1 MKFTALAFSIAA
13 AVSTVSAYAITA
25 DGVNCRSGPS
35 TSHSVVRT
43 YNKGTDVKLQCQEA
57 GESIN
62 GDVLWDKTDAGCYV
76 ADWYVQTGTS
86 NYVTGKC
93 SGGGGGGGSG
103 INGKIS
109 RQEIIARGQYW
120 VSKHVPYSMEATYP
134 DQQGTRYR
142 TDCSGFVTM
151 ALHATAPGYNTVSLP
166 EIAKPI
172 AWAELQ
178 PGDLVGT
185 LGPGTGGA
193 AGHVTLFHSWA
204 DPSHNSYNTLECRG
218 GAGCVAYK
226 RPVGWT
232 DGPYTA
238 KPYRYIRVE

>member
-1 MKFTALAFSIAA
+1 MKFPELALLVAA
-13 AVSTVSAYAITA
+13 AAAPASAYAIEA
-25 DGVNCRSGPS
+25 DGVNCRAGPS
-35 TSHSVVRT
+35 TSDKVLRT
-43 YNKGTDVKLQCQEA
+43 YNKGHQVKLECQTA
-57 GESIN
+57 GQNIN
-62 GDVLWDKTDAGCYV
+62 GDSLWDKTTDGCFV
-76 ADWYVQTGTS
+76 ADYYVKTGTS
-86 NYVTGKC
+86 GMVTGQC
-93 SGGGGGGGSG
+93 RGAGGA
-103 INGKIS
+103 INAKIS
-109 RQEIIARGQYW
+109 RQDIIARGQYW
-120 VSKHVPYSMEATYP
+120 VSKHVPYSMDATYP

-151 ALHATAPGYNTVSLP
+151 ALHATPPGYSTVTLP
-166 EIAKPI
+166 EICKPI
-172 AWAELQ
+172 SWAELQ

-204 DPSHNSYNTLECRG
+204 DASRSSYNTLECRG

-226 RPVGWT
+226 RPVGWK